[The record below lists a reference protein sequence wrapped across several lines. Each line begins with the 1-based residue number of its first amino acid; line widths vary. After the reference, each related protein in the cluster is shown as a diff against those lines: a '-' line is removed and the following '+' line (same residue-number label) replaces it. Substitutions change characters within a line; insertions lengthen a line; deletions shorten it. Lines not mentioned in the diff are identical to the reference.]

1 MAETKNCI
9 VCNKQFTTNR
19 AQQICCSKKCA
30 DIRHRMLM
38 RERYNPKYAQKKR
51 QEKIVYKKECVICNK
66 IFETLTPQ
74 KITCSPE
81 CRAERDRAMRRI
93 YQRNKRSE
101 KRETKKQRK
110 SMSELA
116 RIVELAR
123 QHKVSYGVYVGIY
136 EQTGGER

>member
-9 VCNKQFTTNR
+9 VCNKQFITNR

-30 DIRHRMLM
+30 DIRHHMLM
-38 RERYNPKYAQKKR
+38 RERYNPQYAHKKKMR
-51 QEKIVYKKECVICNK
+51 KITYKKECVICNK
-66 IFETLTPQ
+66 TFETITPQ

-101 KRETKKQRK
+101 KRETKNQRK

-123 QHKVSYGVYVGIY
+123 QHKVSYGVYTGLY
-136 EQTGGER
+136 ENR

>member
-9 VCNKQFTTNR
+9 VCNEQFITNR
-19 AQQICCSKKCA
+19 AQQICYSKTCA
-30 DIRHRMLM
+30 GTRHRILM
-38 RERYNPKYAQKKR
+38 RERCNPQYAHKKKLR
-51 QEKIVYKKECVICNK
+51 KITYKKECVICNK
-66 IFETLTPQ
+66 IFETMTPQ

-101 KRETKKQRK
+101 KWAIKKSKK

-123 QHKVSYGVYVGIY
+123 QHKVSYGVYTGLY
-136 EQTGGER
+136 ENR